1 MAEID
6 YDKLL
11 VKICKKVAKLEKKD
25 FELFFRAFF
34 TPSELQDF
42 CDRYLIVKGLIEGNS
57 QREIATGLGVSLS
70 KVGSG
75 VKELK
80 YKYGKKIFDKFIK
93 L

>member
-11 VKICKKVAKLEKKD
+11 TQICKKVAKLEGKD

-42 CDRYLIVKGLIEGNS
+42 CDRYLIVKGLIEGKA
-57 QREIATGLGVSLS
+57 QREIAKELNVSLF
-70 KVGSG
+70 KVGAG

>member
-1 MAEID
+1 MAETD
-6 YDKLL
+6 YDNLL
-11 VKICKKVAKLEKKD
+11 VQICKKVAKLDKKD

-42 CDRYLIVKGLIEGNS
+42 CDRYLIVKGLIEGKTQKELANS
-57 QREIATGLGVSLS
+57 LGVSLS
-70 KVGSG
+70 KVGAG

-93 L
+93 I